1 MKVGDLV
8 TYRSSAITGN
18 FVGLIIEVGQW
29 TGNCDVKVSWCHE
42 KANKSQ
48 TCKSSYL
55 EVVNESR

>member
-18 FVGLIIEVGQW
+18 FLGLIVEVGQW
-29 TGNCDVKVSWCHE
+29 TGNCDVRVLWCHE
-42 KANKSQ
+42 EANPSQ

-55 EVVNESR
+55 RVVNESR